1 MKLYRLAFLFAKLL
15 LCTRTLGNDNLFIG
29 LILRLILL
37 HYNRVLTLSK
47 TRSSQAFRY
56 VPFLTVNGEENH
68 LT

>member
-15 LCTRTLGNDNLFIG
+15 LCTLGNDNLFIG

-47 TRSSQAFRY
+47 TRSFQAFRY